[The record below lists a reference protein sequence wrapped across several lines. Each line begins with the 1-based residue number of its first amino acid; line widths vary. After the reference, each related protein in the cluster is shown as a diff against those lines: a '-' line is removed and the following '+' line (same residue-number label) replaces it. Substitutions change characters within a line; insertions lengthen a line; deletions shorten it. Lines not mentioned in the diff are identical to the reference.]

1 MQAVSFPKD
10 FSHLRVHFVGIKGT
24 GMAALVELLHARGAL
39 ITGSDVAERF
49 YTDAILEKLGLC
61 AKPFSEKNISRDI
74 ALVIYSSAYNVAT
87 NPDLIAA
94 TKLNLPCMLYT
105 EALGALSRESYSVG
119 ICGVH
124 GKTSTA
130 GLAGSILSQLD
141 VPAQVL
147 AGSVISSFADSC
159 TLTTAQF
166 GKKNAR
172 NYFVA
177 ETCEYQNHFLSFFP
191 QKILLTS
198 VESDHQDFF
207 PTYEAIQNAFI
218 EYICKLPQNGTLM
231 YCADDKG
238 AAETALFAKEK
249 RKDIVLIPYGEA
261 VSGDYRVTFG
271 NIADGAQHFTVGALG
286 EFSLYVPGKH
296 EVLDAVAALAL
307 SCELLKIDRKDV
319 RVYTE
324 KLKAGIALFRGGKRR
339 SEVLGRKTVS
349 GNDVIFIDDY
359 AHHPTAIKTTLAG
372 YREFYQGRKIIVDFM
387 SHTYTRTAA
396 LLEEFAASFENAD
409 EVILHKI
416 YASAREN
423 AAAASVTGKTLF
435 DEVKKRH
442 GNVQYFEEW
451 KDAKDF
457 VLAELGSSNDF
468 PNGILFVTMGAGDNW
483 QLGKA
488 VYEEVTA

>member
-1 MQAVSFPKD
+1 MSFIMKKSAVRKKALTPAEALLWAFA
-10 FSHLRVHFVGIKGT
+10 
-24 GMAALVELLHARGAL
+24 AALLAAFVVWPV
-39 ITGSDVAERF
+39 GSVFAESFMKNGQFSLRA
-49 YTDAILEKLGLC
+49 YEGL
-61 AKPFSEKNISRDI
+61 FTKNVR
-74 ALVIYSSAYNVAT
+74 LVLDSFT
-87 NPDLIAA
+87 L
-94 TKLNLPCMLYT
+94 
-105 EALGALSRESYSVG
+105 ALSVAALSVPVSAAVALRLVYG
-119 ICGVH
+119 PSRGR
-124 GKTSTA
+124 
-130 GLAGSILSQLD
+130 
-141 VPAQVL
+141 
-147 AGSVISSFADSC
+147 SVI
-159 TLTTAQF
+159 
-166 GKKNAR
+166 
-172 NYFVA
+172 
-177 ETCEYQNHFLSFFP
+177 
-191 QKILLTS
+191 
-198 VESDHQDFF
+198 
-207 PTYEAIQNAFI
+207 
-218 EYICKLPQNGTLM
+218 
-231 YCADDKG
+231 
-238 AAETALFAKEK
+238 
-249 RKDIVLIPYGEA
+249 
-261 VSGDYRVTFG
+261 
-271 NIADGAQHFTVGALG
+271 
-286 EFSLYVPGKH
+286 
-296 EVLDAVAALAL
+296 VAALAL